1 MIGAETR
8 FLLDI
13 VLLFAIAGICS
24 IVLVRLKFPAIFGYL
39 AAGIVLGP
47 TMLPDLWVEQA
58 TINMLSSFGII
69 EIKHGDGMY
78 VVDHSAECIFG
89 FMGYEPDPD
98 NISHMLGLRKVVE
111 IGSIKI
117 AAGRFTQEQ
126 YDYLAPLV
134 EQIGSEENPEKVEEA
149 DRLFHEKIVS
159 YTDNPLIIV
168 IYKMMT
174 KMLRIVFHDL
184 MYHEDVKENA
194 YKAHMEVLRAL
205 QRRDVEGSARALDN
219 HLSQVNHY
227 AHKYALIYKDV

>member
-1 MIGAETR
+1 MSELETIKRISATEQVMETIKRCIREGKLKVGDKLPNETELAKSIGVGRSSLRE
-8 FLLDI
+8 
-13 VLLFAIAGICS
+13 GI
-24 IVLVRLKFPAIFGYL
+24 R
-39 AAGIVLGP
+39 
-47 TMLPDLWVEQA
+47 
-58 TINMLSSFGII
+58 MLSSFGII

-78 VVDHSAECIFG
+78 VADNSAERIFG

-98 NISHMLGLRKVVE
+98 NISHMLGLRKVIE

-117 AAGRFTQEQ
+117 VAGRFTQEQ

-134 EQIGSEENPEKVEEA
+134 DQIRSAQENPEKVEEA

-184 MYHEDVKENA
+184 MYHEEVKENA

-205 QRRDVEGSARALDN
+205 HRRDVEGSARALDN
-219 HLSQVNHY
+219 HLSQVNYY